1 MNGTPP
7 TAPANVNPVLP
18 LGRRGSWPARGIA
31 EQDPIAPYVQGSLAL
46 NYPLPSGLDAVP
58 RCRAL
63 PAGPD
68 DGLPPT
74 AEGWARRFLQAVVE
88 VVGCDRPVTQ
98 LARWTNQSVYAEI
111 AHRQRLTAARRA
123 DATSRSTRHQVVT
136 VHVHQS
142 QPQVAEVAA
151 RVSYRGRSRAIAAR
165 LDLRQG
171 RWLCTAICFG

>member
-1 MNGTPP
+1 MTRTPP
-7 TAPANVNPVLP
+7 AQIVTPVLP
-18 LGRRGSWPARGIA
+18 LRRRPDRPAS
-31 EQDPIAPYVQGSLAL
+31 DPAGHDKTGPYIQGSLAL
-46 NYPLPSGLDAVP
+46 SYSLPSGLDAAP
-58 RCRAL
+58 RCGA
-63 PAGPD
+63 AVSDSD

-74 AEGWARRFLQAVVE
+74 VEGWARRFLQAVVE

-98 LARWTNQSVYAEI
+98 LARWTDQAVYAEI
-111 AHRQRLTAARRA
+111 ARRQRVNAARRA
-123 DATSRSTRHQVVT
+123 DGARRGSRHQVAT

-142 QPQVAEVAA
+142 SPRAAEVAA

>member
-7 TAPANVNPVLP
+7 TVAANLNPVLP
-18 LGRRGSWPARGIA
+18 LRRRASWHSLGIA
-31 EQDPIAPYVQGSLAL
+31 EREPAGSYIQGSLAL

-58 RCRAL
+58 RCRAV
-63 PAGPD
+63 PGGSD

-98 LARWTNQSVYAEI
+98 LARWTDQAVYAEI

-123 DATSRSTRHQVVT
+123 DGLARSTRHQVVT

-142 QPQVAEVAA
+142 CPQVAEVAA